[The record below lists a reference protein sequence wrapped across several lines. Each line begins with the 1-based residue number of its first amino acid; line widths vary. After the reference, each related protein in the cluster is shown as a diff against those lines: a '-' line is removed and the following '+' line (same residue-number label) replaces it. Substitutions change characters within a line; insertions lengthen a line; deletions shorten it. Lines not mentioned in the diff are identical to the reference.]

1 MLMDVA
7 LNKCIHAF
15 LLIITLKEMQHTDF
29 ITVSR
34 LCDHASAKPSV
45 FKFMNIYSSY
55 VIFKTSR
62 PESRTCSSQSSCLIP
77 MPYDKP
83 IFEKEVVQSQFVVSH
98 SGLLHKNEKGKNTNR
113 CVNLILAFRIVVQ
126 IYLW

>member
-1 MLMDVA
+1 
-7 LNKCIHAF
+7 
-15 LLIITLKEMQHTDF
+15 
-29 ITVSR
+29 
-34 LCDHASAKPSV
+34 
-45 FKFMNIYSSY
+45 
-55 VIFKTSR
+55 
-62 PESRTCSSQSSCLIP
+62 

-126 IYLW
+126 IYLWWLNYINMNTEQPSGNIMFSHLSFDMK